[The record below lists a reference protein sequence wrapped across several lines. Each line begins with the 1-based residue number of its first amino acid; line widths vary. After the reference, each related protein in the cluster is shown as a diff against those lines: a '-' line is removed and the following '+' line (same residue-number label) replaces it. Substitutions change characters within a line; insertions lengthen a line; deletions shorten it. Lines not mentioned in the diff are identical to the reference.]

1 MTTYNQKDIVLVP
14 FPFSEL
20 TYAKKRPALILASIP
35 ARDELICMMLTS
47 SKLIDQSVDIPIDSL
62 DGTGLP
68 KPTVAR
74 TSRLFT
80 LKGSM
85 VVKRLGQINDSAY
98 AEIVNRIIQII
109 KPE

>member
-1 MTTYNQKDIVLVP
+1 MTTYNKKDIILVP

-35 ARDELICMMLTS
+35 TRNELICMMLTS
-47 SKLIDQSVDIPIDSL
+47 TKKTDPVVDVAIDNL
-62 DGTGLP
+62 AGTGLP

-80 LKGSM
+80 LKSSI
-85 VVKRLGQINDSAY
+85 VNKRIGRINDIEY
-98 AEIVNRIIQII
+98 KTVIDKLMQLL
-109 KPE
+109 K